1 MFSQLREHLNWSYM
15 RPKTLSSDS
24 PKSVGLKSHQLTQIT
39 ISPLSQNFPGGADP
53 KRKSLQ
59 AGATSQSAS
68 SIHFQ
73 VVAGQLLLHAG
84 GLSSPRFLY
93 GEIKLAKKVR
103 GDARRMGVKGGAWG
117 SHIGRPASHPHTQ
130 RENVILE
137 SLLSAPWQFHNYHA
151 GAKFPS

>member
-1 MFSQLREHLNWSYM
+1 MVVGVVAASCGGSQL
-15 RPKTLSSDS
+15 
-24 PKSVGLKSHQLTQIT
+24 
-39 ISPLSQNFPGGADP
+39 
-53 KRKSLQ
+53 SL
-59 AGATSQSAS
+59 
-68 SIHFQ
+68 
-73 VVAGQLLLHAG
+73 
-84 GLSSPRFLY
+84 FLY
-93 GEIKLAKKVR
+93 GEIKLVG

>member
-1 MFSQLREHLNWSYM
+1 M

-103 GDARRMGVKGGAWG
+103 GGCEENGCE
-117 SHIGRPASHPHTQ
+117 GRSLGLPHRKTCESSSHPKRKCHSGISFVSPLAISQ
-130 RENVILE
+130 
-137 SLLSAPWQFHNYHA
+137 LSCRCKISFIIQCIMIATR
-151 GAKFPS
+151 